1 MSKAKVFLDV
11 KLPAGGPFTLAHF
24 RGIERLSDLFDY
36 SLLITCPNRDVD
48 FSGLMGKSA
57 TASVKVGSKT
67 RTYNG
72 IIGHFEEDDTPFKPF
87 DFQTNYRAILY
98 PKLWL
103 LTFAG
108 QCRIFQHKSTI
119 DIIKSVLG
127 EHQVEFSDHTTHAGR
142 TKLEF
147 CVQYNET
154 DFNFISRL
162 MEQEGIFYFFQQTE
176 GNHVM
181 ILGDALSAHH
191 PCPSASS
198 ASFHKEAVAEQNMLQ
213 VSSCL
218 IQQRIVP
225 KATMM
230 GSYNYLTPQTRLRG
244 HASGH
249 SQGGGGKITV
259 YDQIYEHQSR
269 GDELAKISLQAKELP
284 QKMVTGISTVP
295 FFLAG
300 YKFKLQEHPRKNA
313 NIEYTLY
320 EVVHEARLKPDSSSE
335 HLYENTYK
343 AFPSS
348 VTFKAPQI
356 TPKPHIYGT
365 QTAKVTGKEGEEIYT
380 EEYGRIKVKFHWD
393 PSPENNESTSCWIR
407 VATLWAG
414 QKWGA
419 LYTPRVGQEVVV
431 SFIDGDPDNPLVVG
445 SVYNGDH
452 KPPYRP
458 SEPTK
463 ATLKSQ
469 TSKKE
474 GEAGFNEFRFEDK
487 RDHEEI
493 YLHAQRL
500 LKYFVGTDWDRTIE
514 DNQNTTI
521 VKGSRTT
528 TLEAKT
534 EKEGNDSLTLRHGNK
549 SLQMDKGNYS
559 AKLMEGNRTTTLMKG
574 NDTLTLTDGNKK
586 TELLKG
592 TDTTI
597 LADGNKTTELLKGN
611 DTTTLTDGNKTT
623 TLVKG
628 NSTLTCAKGNISMT
642 TTEGI
647 VTITSS
653 SDLSITGKAL
663 TATGSDTVTVSS
675 KSVEV
680 TSTNIAATGESI
692 ELTGENTTV
701 SGESIEVSG
710 AEIAIS
716 GASIEVSGA
725 NIMLSGANI
734 MLEGASITITGG
746 SVDLLGGVTVNG
758 YVPMPIPS

>member
-1 MSKAKVFLDV
+1 VSKAKVFLDV
-11 KLPAGGPFTLAHF
+11 KLPGEDTVTLAHF
-24 RGIERLSDLFDY
+24 RGVERLYSLFEY
-36 SLLITCPNRDVD
+36 SLLITSPSRDLD
-48 FSGLMGKSA
+48 FSGLMGRQA
-57 TASVKVGSKT
+57 TASVKIGSET

-103 LTFAG
+103 LTFSG
-108 QCRIFQHKSTI
+108 QCRIFQHKSTL
-119 DIIKSVLG
+119 DIIKSVLEDHHI
-127 EHQVEFSDHTTHAGR
+127 EHSDHTTHAGR

-162 MEQEGIFYFFQQTE
+162 MEKEGIFYFFQQTE

-181 ILGDALSAHH
+181 ILGDAPSAHH

-198 ASFHKEAVAEQNMLQ
+198 ASFRKDAVADQYMSS
-213 VSSCL
+213 VSSCR

-225 KATMM
+225 EATMM
-230 GSYNYLTPQTRLRG
+230 GSYNYLTPETRLRG
-244 HASGH
+244 QATGH
-249 SQGGGGKITV
+249 SHGGGGHITT
-259 YDQIYEHQSR
+259 YAQIYEHQSR
-269 GDELAKISLQAKELP
+269 GDDLAKIALQAKELP

-295 FFLAG
+295 FFLPG
-300 YKFKLQEHPRKNA
+300 YKFKLKEHPRNNA

-320 EVVHEARLKPDSSSE
+320 EVIHEARLKPNSTSE
-335 HLYENTYK
+335 HLYENTYT
-343 AFPSS
+343 AFPSN

-393 PSPENNESTSCWIR
+393 PSPKNNESTSCWIR

-431 SFIDGDPDNPLVVG
+431 SFIDGDPDKPLVVG

-469 TSKKE
+469 TSKRGDE
-474 GEAGFNEFRFEDK
+474 PGFNEFRFEDK

-500 LKYFVGTDWDRTIE
+500 LKYFVGTDWERTIE
-514 DNQNTTI
+514 DNQKTTI
-521 VKGSRTT
+521 LKGSRTT
-528 TLEAKT
+528 TLEAK
-534 EKEGNDSLTLRHGNK
+534 EGKDGNDSLTLKQGNK
-549 SLQMDKGNYS
+549 SLQIDKGNYS
-559 AKLMEGNRTTTLMKG
+559 TQMLEGNRTVTLAKG
-574 NDTLTLTDGNKK
+574 NDTQ
-586 TELLKG
+586 
-592 TDTTI
+592 
-597 LADGNKTTELLKGN
+597 
-611 DTTTLTDGNKTT
+611 TLTDGNKTT
-623 TLVKG
+623 TLTKG
-628 NSTLTCAKGNISMT
+628 NSTLTCAQGSIST
-642 TTEGI
+642 TTAQG
-647 VTITSS
+647 TITITAS
-653 SDLSITGKAL
+653 SDVSITGDVI
-663 TATGSDTVTVSS
+663 TATGTNSVAISS
-675 KSVEV
+675 ESIEA
-680 TSTNIAATGESI
+680 TASTISASGENIALSGAAIELSGADIALSGAAI
-692 ELTGENTTV
+692 ELTGAETAIT
-701 SGESIEVSG
+701 GEAIELT
-710 AEIAIS
+710 
-716 GASIEVSGA
+716 GASIA
-725 NIMLSGANI
+725 
-734 MLEGASITITGG
+734 ITGNVVITG
-746 SVDLLGGVTVNG
+746 NVAVLGALTIDGQ
-758 YVPMPIPS
+758 VPLVI